1 MEQFRRQPNARLVLA
16 RRPDPKQE
24 THKMLQATYMPSTSA
39 LGHNP
44 DAELIHLVKQARA
57 TWQALSEAIPDVV
70 DIPPETDAELRRLVR
85 LVHAYAERAVVL
97 PALTPAGL
105 RAKAELVRL
114 LHGADLAAAASC
126 IEQRALASL
135 CADLIADDD

>member
-1 MEQFRRQPNARLVLA
+1 
-16 RRPDPKQE
+16 
-24 THKMLQATYMPSTSA
+24 MLQATYTPSTSA
-39 LGHNP
+39 PGHNL
-44 DAELIHLVKQARA
+44 DAELIHLVEQVMA
-57 TWQALSEAIPDVV
+57 TWHALSEAIPDVV

-85 LVHAYAERAVVL
+85 LAHAYAEQAVVL

-114 LHGADLAAAASC
+114 LHGADLAVAASC

-135 CADLIADDD
+135 CDDLIADDD

>member
-1 MEQFRRQPNARLVLA
+1 
-16 RRPDPKQE
+16 
-24 THKMLQATYMPSTSA
+24 MLQATYTPSTPA
-39 LGHNP
+39 PGHNP
-44 DAELIHLVKQARA
+44 DAELIHLVEQAKA
-57 TWQALSEAIPDVV
+57 TWQAFSEALPDVV
-70 DIPPETDAELRRLVR
+70 DIPPEIDAELRRLMELER
-85 LVHAYAERAVVL
+85 TYAERAIVL

>member
-1 MEQFRRQPNARLVLA
+1 
-16 RRPDPKQE
+16 
-24 THKMLQATYMPSTSA
+24 MLQATYTPSTPAS
-39 LGHNP
+39 GHNP
-44 DAELIHLVKQARA
+44 DTELIHLVEQARA
-57 TWQALSEAIPDVV
+57 TWQTLSEAIPDVV

-85 LVHAYAERAVVL
+85 LTHAYAEQAVVL

-135 CADLIADDD
+135 CDDLIADDD

>member
-1 MEQFRRQPNARLVLA
+1 MT
-16 RRPDPKQE
+16 PK
-24 THKMLQATYMPSTSA
+24 
-39 LGHNP
+39 
-44 DAELIHLVKQARA
+44 A
-57 TWQALSEAIPDVV
+57 TWQAFSEALPDVV
-70 DIPPETDAELRRLVR
+70 DIPPEIDAELRRLMELER
-85 LVHAYAERAVVL
+85 TYAERAIVL

>member
-1 MEQFRRQPNARLVLA
+1 
-16 RRPDPKQE
+16 
-24 THKMLQATYMPSTSA
+24 MLQATYTPSTPA

-44 DAELIHLVKQARA
+44 DADLIHLVEQAKT

-70 DIPPETDAELRRLVR
+70 DIPSETYAELRRLVR
-85 LVHAYAERAVVL
+85 LAHAYAEQAIAL

-114 LHGADLAAAASC
+114 LHGADLAAASC
-126 IEQRALASL
+126 IEQRALVSL
-135 CADLIADDD
+135 CDDLIADDD

>member
-1 MEQFRRQPNARLVLA
+1 MP
-16 RRPDPKQE
+16 
-24 THKMLQATYMPSTSA
+24 QATHTPSTHSP
-39 LGHNP
+39 GHNP
-44 DAELIHLVKQARA
+44 DAELIHLVEQVMA
-57 TWQALSEAIPDVV
+57 TWEAHGRAVPDVV
-70 DIPPETDAELRRLVR
+70 DIPPEIEAELRRLTE
-85 LVHAYAERAVVL
+85 LENAYAEQAVVL

-135 CADLIADDD
+135 CDDLIPDHG

>member
-1 MEQFRRQPNARLVLA
+1 
-16 RRPDPKQE
+16 
-24 THKMLQATYMPSTSA
+24 MLQATCTPSTPA
-39 LGHNP
+39 PRHNP
-44 DAELIHLVKQARA
+44 DAELVHLVEQAKA

-70 DIPPETDAELRRLVR
+70 DIPPETDAELRRLVE
-85 LVHAYAERAVVL
+85 LAHAYAERAIAL

-114 LHGADLAAAASC
+114 LHGIDLALAAEC

>member
-1 MEQFRRQPNARLVLA
+1 
-16 RRPDPKQE
+16 
-24 THKMLQATYMPSTSA
+24 MLQATYTPSTPTS
-39 LGHNP
+39 GHNP
-44 DAELIHLVKQARA
+44 DAELIHLVEQARA

-70 DIPPETDAELRRLVR
+70 DIPPETDAELRQLVR
-85 LVHAYAERAVVL
+85 LAHAYAEQAVAL

-114 LHGADLAAAASC
+114 LHGADLAAVASC

-135 CADLIADDD
+135 CDDLIADDD